1 MIGCDIDKN
10 QYARKGPSVPRRPVN
25 ILFLCTGNSAG
36 SIIAEA
42 ILSRDGNGR
51 FRAFSAGIQPRGEIH
66 PLTLELLASL
76 GIPTRDLR
84 CKGLHEFAGAEAPV
98 MDAVIS
104 VCDEPAIDAFP
115 ALPGSPVTARWGI
128 PDPARIHWDDTA
140 SRAAF
145 LDAYL
150 SLHGRIARLVALPF
164 ETLDRDALRD
174 RLEEIG
180 RTA

>member
-1 MIGCDIDKN
+1 MT
-10 QYARKGPSVPRRPVN
+10 QRPVN
-25 ILFLCTGNSAG
+25 ILFLCTGNSAR
-36 SIIAEA
+36 SILAEA

-66 PLTLELLASL
+66 PLTLELLGTL
-76 GIPTRDLR
+76 GIPARGLR
-84 CKGLHEFAGAEAPV
+84 CKGLQEFAGSSSPA

-104 VCDEPAIDAFP
+104 VCDETPIEALP
-115 ALPGSPVTARWGI
+115 GLPGSPVTARWRI
-128 PDPARIHWDDTA
+128 PDPAKVPWDEAA

-150 SLHGRIARLVALPF
+150 ALHGRIARLIALPF
-164 ETLDRDALRD
+164 GEMDRETLRN

-180 RTA
+180 QSA

>member
-1 MIGCDIDKN
+1 VIGYDIDRGE
-10 QYARKGPSVPRRPVN
+10 YAGKEPSVNRKPVT
-25 ILFLCTGNSAG
+25 ILFLCTGNSAR
-36 SIIAEA
+36 SILAEA
-42 ILSRDGNGR
+42 ILSRNGDGR
-51 FRAFSAGIQPRGEIH
+51 FRAYSAGTQPRGEIH
-66 PLTLELLASL
+66 PLTLELLGTL
-76 GIPTRDLR
+76 GIPARGLR
-84 CKGLHEFAGAEAPV
+84 CKGLQEFAGTEAPV

-104 VCDEPAIDAFP
+104 VCDEAPVEALP

-128 PDPARIHWDDTA
+128 PDPAKVPWDEAA

-150 SLHGRIARLVALPF
+150 ALHGRIARLIALPF
-164 ETLDRDALRD
+164 GEMDRETLRS